1 MVAMMAMAMA
11 MATSN
16 ERMKLFKGNWIALV
30 ILSWILVPLTIPSIL
45 HGPSLLT
52 FATRTTPGDGIRSGL
67 LRPMA
72 TLARSDDDDDDDD
85 DDDND
90 EDDDQNE
97 EMASQSAAD
106 AAVAFTGSGARVDA
120 DADADADADGDGGS
134 S

>member
-52 FATRTTPGDGIRSGL
+52 FATRTTPGDGIRRGL

-85 DDDND
+85 DD
-90 EDDDQNE
+90 EDDQNE

-120 DADADADADGDGGS
+120 DADADADGDGGS

>member
-52 FATRTTPGDGIRSGL
+52 FATRTTPGDGIRRGL
-67 LRPMA
+67 LRPME
-72 TLARSDDDDDDDD
+72 TLARSDDDDDDE
-85 DDDND
+85 D
-90 EDDDQNE
+90 EDEDEDDQNE

-120 DADADADADGDGGS
+120 DADADADGDGGS